1 MAKQSVENPNGKL
14 PTHAR
19 VVIIGGGVIG
29 CSTAYHL
36 SKLGWKDVVLLE
48 RAQLTAGTTWH
59 AAGLVE
65 AGGFFDE
72 TTLEMAKY
80 TLELY
85 SSLEEETGLS
95 TGYKAVGMIEFASN
109 PSRLEGHRRI
119 DAFARHFGVPMEEIT
134 PEKLK
139 ELWPLAK
146 TDDILAG
153 FYNPFR
159 WPRQSHRCDHVAGQR
174 CSYGWGENL

>member
-1 MAKQSVENPNGKL
+1 MDAVPLTICQSSN
-14 PTHAR
+14 
-19 VVIIGGGVIG
+19 
-29 CSTAYHL
+29 
-36 SKLGWKDVVLLE
+36 WKDVALLE

-65 AGGFFDE
+65 AGGLFDE

-109 PSRLEGHRRI
+109 SSRLEGHRRI

-153 FYNPFR
+153 FLTHSDGRANPIDVTMSLAKGAR
-159 WPRQSHRCDHVAGQR
+159 MGGVKD
-174 CSYGWGENL
+174 L